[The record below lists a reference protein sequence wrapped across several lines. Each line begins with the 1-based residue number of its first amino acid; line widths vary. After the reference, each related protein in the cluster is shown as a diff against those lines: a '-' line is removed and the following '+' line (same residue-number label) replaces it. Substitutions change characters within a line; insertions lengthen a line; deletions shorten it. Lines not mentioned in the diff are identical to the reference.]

1 MTDLSRYDEELSEY
15 SWLGGDFT
23 ADDDYPPA
31 DLTGGFISLGFL
43 RNELRRRRRLWLVTA
58 VIGLLASC
66 AYYAVSPAPH
76 QATTKL
82 LLTQGPYEDLNTA
95 ANNDE
100 AMAMTQAVAGA
111 AVRKLG
117 LHETPAQFLGTYTV
131 VPVTER
137 VIAITVKAPSGQ
149 GAVAAANAVGTAFLA
164 FRAQEMKAEQ
174 QQVLGALE
182 QQVAK
187 ARQQSQDQS
196 TLYNLRQAVLGNKT
210 TIQPATAAAVKG
222 SVVLDPATALPY
234 SKVKPLIRDVAT
246 GLVSGL
252 AIGVVIVV
260 LAALFSDKL
269 RRRDDIAQALEAPVR
284 LSVPSGGGR
293 RGRGGRGWP
302 EDVERIAGYLRRAVP
317 GSSRGPASLAVVS
330 VGDTRIPSECLAR
343 VAVGLARDGRNV
355 VLADLSPGAETAKL
369 LGASG
374 PGVAGVAPDGVRL
387 TVAVPEPGEV
397 APAGPF
403 GPGPALAPAS
413 PFSREAGQACA
424 RADLVLTHAVLDPA
438 SGGEHLVTWAGDAV
452 VMVTA
457 GKSSWATIHGT
468 GEMVR
473 LSGARL
479 HSAVVTGA
487 DVTDGSLGTT
497 YLPQTA

>member
-15 SWLGGDFT
+15 SWLAGDFT
-23 ADDDYPPA
+23 DADDYPPA
-31 DLTGGFISLGFL
+31 DLAGGFISLGFL
-43 RNELRRRRRLWLVTA
+43 RNELRRRRRLWILTA
-58 VIGLLASC
+58 VIGLLACC
-66 AYYAVSPAPH
+66 AYYAVSPAPY

-137 VIAITVKAPSGQ
+137 VIAITVKAPSSQ
-149 GAVAAANAVGTAFLA
+149 EAVAAANAVGTAFLA
-164 FRAQEMKAEQ
+164 FRAQEMKNEQ

-187 ARQQSQDQS
+187 AQQQSQDQS
-196 TLYNLRQAVLGNKT
+196 TLYNLRQAVLSNKT

-246 GLVSGL
+246 GLVAGL
-252 AIGVVIVV
+252 AIGVAIVV

-284 LSVPSGGGR
+284 LSVRSGDGS
-293 RGRGGRGWP
+293 RGRGGRGRSQ
-302 EDVERIAGYLRRAVP
+302 DVERIAGYLRRAVP
-317 GSSRGPASLAVVS
+317 AGTRGPASLAVVS
-330 VGDTRIPSECLAR
+330 VGDSRLPAECLAR
-343 VAVGLARDGRNV
+343 VALDLARDGGNV
-355 VLADLSPGAETAKL
+355 VVADLSPGAGTAKL
-369 LGASG
+369 LGTPG
-374 PGVAGVAPDGVRL
+374 PGVAEVTPDGVRL

-403 GPGPALAPAS
+403 AQGPVLGPRS
-413 PFSREAGQACA
+413 PFSREVGEACA
-424 RADLVLTHAVLDPA
+424 RAHLVLTHAVLDPA
-438 SGGEHLVTWAGDAV
+438 SGGEHLATWAEDAV

-473 LSGARL
+473 LSGMRL